1 MPLSM
6 AGRKTGSRKRY
17 ERGPS
22 WDGRAFEEE
31 SEMAKGQVKK
41 NKEARKPK
49 AEKATGAKSSSVS
62 DVFAKA
68 TSDATHSGKKKP
80 A

>member
-1 MPLSM
+1 
-6 AGRKTGSRKRY
+6 
-17 ERGPS
+17 
-22 WDGRAFEEE
+22 
-31 SEMAKGQVKK
+31 MAKGQVKK
-41 NKEARKPK
+41 NKETRKPK
-49 AEKATGAKSSSVS
+49 AVKSAGAKSASVT